1 MSDVQKR
8 NREVLDAIQIR
19 RDDFYEA
26 ILALEQALAAPA
38 GDQPS
43 AWAES
48 LRAPVEH
55 LRGVLEAHV
64 SGTEGEGGLF
74 PEIREHAPRLIHAME
89 RLQADHDP
97 LRDTAAAL
105 AASLDSVTDDADVD
119 TVRGWASSSS
129 DGCSSIDTAAPSWC
143 TTPIGSTCRRVTD
156 SPRHRGVPGPPLRG
170 LRVHG

>member
-74 PEIREHAPRLIHAME
+74 PEIREHSPRLIHAMD

-105 AASLDSVTDDADVD
+105 AASLDGVTNDAEVD
-119 TVRGWASSSS
+119 TVREVGVEL
-129 DGCSSIDTAAPSWC
+129 I
-143 TTPIGSTCRRVTD
+143 RRLLVH
-156 SPRHRGVPGPPLRG
+156 RHRGAELVYDAYWVDLSAGD
-170 LRVHG
+170 

>member
-89 RLQADHDP
+89 RLQADHGP

-105 AASLDSVTDDADVD
+105 AASLDGVTDDADVD
-119 TVRGWASSSS
+119 TVREVGVEL
-129 DGCSSIDTAAPSWC
+129 I
-143 TTPIGSTCRRVTD
+143 RRLLVH
-156 SPRHRGVPGPPLRG
+156 RHRGAELVYDAYWVDLSAGD
-170 LRVHG
+170 

>member
-8 NREVLDAIQIR
+8 NRKVLDAIQIR

-43 AWAES
+43 SWAES

-74 PEIREHAPRLIHAME
+74 PEIREHAPRLIHAMD

-97 LRDTAAAL
+97 LRDTAASL
-105 AASLDSVTDDADVD
+105 AASLDGVTNDADVD
-119 TVRGWASSSS
+119 RVREVGVEL
-129 DGCSSIDTAAPSWC
+129 I
-143 TTPIGSTCRRVTD
+143 RRLLVH
-156 SPRHRGVPGPPLRG
+156 RHRGAELVYDAYWVDLSAGD
-170 LRVHG
+170 

>member
-26 ILALEQALAAPA
+26 ILALEEALAAPA
-38 GDQPS
+38 GDRPS

-74 PEIREHAPRLIHAME
+74 PEIREHAPRLIHAMN

-97 LRDTAAAL
+97 LRDTAATL
-105 AASLDSVTDDADVD
+105 AASLDGVTNDADVEE
-119 TVRGWASSSS
+119 VREVGVEL
-129 DGCSSIDTAAPSWC
+129 I
-143 TTPIGSTCRRVTD
+143 RRLLVH
-156 SPRHRGVPGPPLRG
+156 RHRGAELVYDAYWVDLSAGD
-170 LRVHG
+170 

>member
-8 NREVLDAIQIR
+8 NREVVDAIQIR
-19 RDDFYEA
+19 RDDLYEA

-43 AWAES
+43 DWSAS

-64 SGTEGEGGLF
+64 AGTEGEGGLF
-74 PEIREHAPRLIHAME
+74 PEIREHSPRLIHAMD

-97 LRDTAAAL
+97 LREATAAL
-105 AASLDSVTDDADVD
+105 AASLAGVAGDADVD
-119 TVRGWASSSS
+119 AVREAGV
-129 DGCSSIDTAAPSWC
+129 DLI
-143 TTPIGSTCRRVTD
+143 RRLLVH
-156 SPRHRGVPGPPLRG
+156 RHRGAELVYDAYWVDMSAGD
-170 LRVHG
+170 

>member
-19 RDDFYEA
+19 RDDLYEA

-43 AWAES
+43 DWAAS

-55 LRGVLEAHV
+55 LRSVLEAHV
-64 SGTEGEGGLF
+64 AGTEGEGGLF
-74 PEIREHAPRLIHAME
+74 PEIREHSPRLIHAMD

-97 LRDTAAAL
+97 LRDATAAL
-105 AASLDSVTDDADVD
+105 AASLDGVAGDADVD
-119 TVRGWASSSS
+119 AVREAGVEL
-129 DGCSSIDTAAPSWC
+129 I
-143 TTPIGSTCRRVTD
+143 RRLLVH
-156 SPRHRGVPGPPLRG
+156 RHRGAELVYDAYWVDSSGG
-170 LRVHG
+170 D

>member
-1 MSDVQKR
+1 MSEVQRR

-38 GDQPS
+38 GDHPA
-43 AWAES
+43 AWVAS

-64 SGTEGEGGLF
+64 FGTEGEGGLF
-74 PEIREHAPRLIHAME
+74 PEIREHAPRLIHAMD

-97 LRDTAAAL
+97 LRDAAAAL
-105 AASLDSVTDDADVD
+105 ATSLDAVTSDADVD
-119 TVRGWASSSS
+119 GVREAGVEL
-129 DGCSSIDTAAPSWC
+129 I
-143 TTPIGSTCRRVTD
+143 RRLLVH
-156 SPRHRGVPGPPLRG
+156 RHRGAELVYDAYWVDVSAGD
-170 LRVHG
+170 